1 MERDCSSFFVHDSC
15 TGFEKNFRMVDVRE
29 ILPQNRY
36 RSFRALHH
44 RLLLPPPNRFRI
56 RGTARNRTRLCH
68 TLDTSLRLSPGLD
81 ERMALVFFRLI
92 VADQFARDAQERV
105 RAPRGTPQSVNV
117 AGGHPAISD
126 ARPGVFA
133 LPGDVMT
140 FWTHSPTKQLAPP
153 HHPPH

>member
-15 TGFEKNFRMVDVRE
+15 TGFEKNFRMVDLRE
-29 ILPQNRY
+29 IL
-36 RSFRALHH
+36 
-44 RLLLPPPNRFRI
+44 PPNRFRI

-117 AGGHPAISD
+117 AGVHPAISD

-140 FWTHSPTKQLAPP
+140 FWTHSPRK
-153 HHPPH
+153 